1 VIWTLSCAP
10 DFPCGAAFGALVP
23 EFEARAE
30 VSLTP
35 LLVGDFTEASI
46 FKVNSFG
53 LQIVVR

>member
-1 VIWTLSCAP
+1 M
-10 DFPCGAAFGALVP
+10 GALVP
-23 EFEARAE
+23 AFAARGA